1 MSEEVRK
8 SLLTLSDD
16 KQGVWIHL
24 ILFKETK
31 GEKPNVSL

>member
-8 SLLTLSDD
+8 SLLTLPDD
-16 KQGVWIHL
+16 KHGVWIHL

-31 GEKPNVSL
+31 GEKPNMSL